1 MSTGAT
7 LTDRHAP
14 ILAELAE
21 MGLSLAR
28 AVHEKALAAETPAE
42 LAEMTMAFH
51 RISRSV
57 RQTLALE
64 AKLER
69 DRARLEREVRAEAVR
84 DHGHAV
90 LRRRN
95 QVRVAVERLVWTEA
109 EGLEAERLID
119 ELDDILEEEV
129 LSDGFLAEPVEA
141 HIERI
146 RADLGLA
153 ADAAGRETSP
163 PPPCPDDLAP
173 LTSTGAG
180 GESGRRSSA

>member
-1 MSTGAT
+1 MSASHTF
-7 LTDRHAP
+7 TDRHTP
-14 ILAELAE
+14 ILAQLAE
-21 MGLSLAR
+21 MGLGLAR
-28 AVHEKALAAETPAE
+28 AAHGKALAAETPADFAA
-42 LAEMTMAFH
+42 LTLAFH
-51 RISRSV
+51 RISRSL

-69 DRARLEREVRAEAVR
+69 ERLRLEREARAEAMR

-90 LRRRN
+90 LRRRS
-95 QVRVAVERLVWTEA
+95 QLRLAMERLVWTEA

-153 ADAAGRETSP
+153 ADAAGLEPSP
-163 PPPCPDDLAP
+163 PPPWPDDLAP
-173 LTSTGAG
+173 PTSVV
-180 GESGRRSSA
+180 RRSSG

>member
-1 MSTGAT
+1 MTTGPT
-7 LTDRHAP
+7 LADRQAP
-14 ILAELAE
+14 VLAELAE

-28 AVHEKALAAETPAE
+28 AVHGKALAAETPAE
-42 LAEMTMAFH
+42 LAELTMAFH

-69 DRARLEREVRAEAVR
+69 ERLRLEREARAEAMR
-84 DHGHAV
+84 DRGPAV

-95 QVRVAVERLVWTEA
+95 QVRLAVERLVWTEA

-129 LSDGFLAEPVEA
+129 LSDDFLAEPVEA

-153 ADAAGRETSP
+153 ANHAGIDPAP
-163 PPPCPDDLAP
+163 PPPWPDDLAP
-173 LTSTGAG
+173 PTSAI
-180 GESGRRSSA
+180 RRSSG